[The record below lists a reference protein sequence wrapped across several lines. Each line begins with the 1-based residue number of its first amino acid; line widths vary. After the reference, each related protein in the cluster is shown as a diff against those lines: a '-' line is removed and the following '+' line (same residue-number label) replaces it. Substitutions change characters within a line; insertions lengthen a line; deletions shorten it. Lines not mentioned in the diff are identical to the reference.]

1 VGILQRLAEVRASPE
16 NPSTNLADPAAWL
29 VDSLVSGQE
38 SRAGKRISETTALYN
53 TALSACVRLL
63 SETVATLPLHVYRV
77 NGRTREIDTEHPV
90 ARLLR
95 RPNYEMDAV
104 QLRETLMAHVLTWG
118 NAYAEIERNGAGRP
132 VALWPLLPDRTRP
145 QRTDRGT
152 LFYTTSVG
160 TRNFNL
166 PAENVFHL
174 VGLGF
179 DGLMGYSPIRMHRQA
194 IGLALATEEFGASW
208 FGSGSRPSGV
218 LTHPGALSDKA
229 KANLRRGWESAHA
242 GLSNSNRV
250 AILEEGL
257 KWQQI
262 GIPPE
267 DAQFLETR
275 KFQVEEI
282 ARMYRVP
289 LHLIQHMEKSTSWGS
304 GIEEL
309 GQGFVTYSLQSW
321 LVRWEQRIQSRLI
334 PAVEDGRVYA
344 KHSVEGLLRGDSVK
358 RAEFYSKMV
367 AMGVYSINEIREL
380 EDRNPIDD
388 GDLRFV
394 PLNWQTLD
402 GANAEPQP
410 APAAQLAEREAR
422 DISHATSKLDA
433 ENRTI
438 ERRNARKETFRPL
451 FRAAARKVV
460 AWEAAR
466 LKAAIKRGKDA
477 NNADSVG
484 DWVGDQAEATK
495 SYAKRQFDPVVKAYG
510 ADNLNQTAEE
520 EGAPPPLKAEQY
532 REFVDEYSNGLATR
546 YTNESI
552 AQVRG
557 RIAQAPDAESAFDA
571 LDELLDYW
579 EEDRSDSFADE
590 ELTQAGGAFIKAAL
604 FAAGVQFLR
613 WRANAGACPL
623 CESLDGAV
631 TEITTPFVEAGSI
644 VDAGEGVTPLNVS
657 FNIGHPPLHVG
668 CECQIVKD

>member
-1 VGILQRLAEVRASPE
+1 MGILQRLSEQRASPE

-38 SRAGKRISETTALYN
+38 SKAGKRISETTALYN

-63 SETVATLPLHVYRV
+63 SETVATLPLHVYRTD
-77 NGRTREIDTEHPV
+77 GRSRFVDSDHPV
-90 ARLLR
+90 AQVLR
-95 RPNYEMDAV
+95 RPNHEMDAV
-104 QLRETLMAHVLTWG
+104 QLRETLMSHVLTWG
-118 NAYAEIERNGAGRP
+118 NAYAEIERDGAGRP

-160 TRNFNL
+160 TQNFSL

-194 IGLALATEEFGASW
+194 IGLALAAEEFGSSW

-229 KANLRRGWESAHA
+229 KANLRRGWEAAHA

-334 PAVEDGRVYA
+334 PRAEDGRVYA

-394 PLNWQTLD
+394 PLNWQSLED
-402 GANAEPQP
+402 VGVDEAEP
-410 APAAQLAEREAR
+410 AELEP
-422 DISHATSKLDA
+422 
-433 ENRTI
+433 ENREIRAGIQKEQAEQRTI
-438 ERRNARKETFRPL
+438 QRRDARKETFRPL
-451 FRAAARKVV
+451 FRAAAQKTV

-466 LKAAIKRGKDA
+466 LKAAIRRGKEA
-477 NNADSVG
+477 NNAESVG
-484 DWVGDQAEATK
+484 DWVGDQFEATK
-495 SYAKRQFDPVVKAYG
+495 AYAKRQFEPVVKAYG

-520 EGAPPPLKAEQY
+520 EGPPAPIKAEEY
-532 REFVDEYSNGLATR
+532 REFVDQYSEGLAAR
-546 YTNESI
+546 YANEST

-557 RIAQAPDAESAFDA
+557 RIASAANVDEAFED
-571 LDELLDYW
+571 LDDLVEYW
-579 EEDRSDSFADE
+579 EQDRVDSFADQ
-590 ELTQAGGAFIKAAL
+590 ELVQAGGAFIKAAL
-604 FAAGVQFLR
+604 AAVGVQFLR

-631 TEITTPFVEAGSI
+631 TEITRPFVEAGAT
-644 VDAGEGVTPLNVS
+644 VDAGGDTTPLVAN
-657 FNIGHPPLHVG
+657 FNIGHPPLHNG
-668 CECQIVKD
+668 CGCQIVKD